1 MKNLFV
7 NIVVLALLLNLSAS
21 LSYASNKVWKIGHV
35 RPIGSSV
42 DKDIR
47 GLTKEITEKTDG
59 QISFDIYPASKL
71 GDYSL
76 AQERCSFGEIE
87 MYVGPFGT
95 TIDRRLALPATP
107 YLVKNWQEAKRVFAH
122 DSLLMKKM
130 AVFLEQQNIKLLGGW
145 PVYFGG
151 ILTTK
156 QPIELK
162 DPEIK
167 KQILLR
173 VPPINSFRW
182 TAKALGYTPYP
193 ITWVYAR
200 SGLESG
206 MVAGMLGGGAEGYLG
221 LSKLGKYYLAINDHF
236 EHWLVYMNLEL
247 WHKLP
252 DKQKSVIE
260 SAVRSMEERRF
271 QIGEAE
277 ERHNLKKLQGQ
288 GIDIIHF
295 SKEEIEN
302 ISQRVRKEVWPL
314 LERDYGE
321 NLSELLD
328 TALP

>member
-1 MKNLFV
+1 MKKLFI
-7 NIVVLALLLNLSAS
+7 NIVVLSLLLNLLAS
-21 LSYASNKVWKIGHV
+21 LSYAGTQVWKIGHV

-47 GLTKEITEKTDG
+47 GLTKEITENTNG
-59 QISFDIYPASKL
+59 QLSFDVYPASKL

-76 AQERCSFGEIE
+76 VQERCSFGEVE

-95 TIDRRLALPATP
+95 TIDRRLALPGTP

-156 QPIELK
+156 QPIAVK
-162 DPEIK
+162 DPDIK

-193 ITWVYAR
+193 ITWIYAR
-200 SGLESG
+200 AGLESG
-206 MVAGMLGGGAEGYLG
+206 MVEGML
-221 LSKLGKYYLAINDHF
+221 
-236 EHWLVYMNLEL
+236 
-247 WHKLP
+247 P
-252 DKQKSVIE
+252 T
-260 SAVRSMEERRF
+260 
-271 QIGEAE
+271 
-277 ERHNLKKLQGQ
+277 
-288 GIDIIHF
+288 
-295 SKEEIEN
+295 
-302 ISQRVRKEVWPL
+302 IS
-314 LERDYGE
+314 
-321 NLSELLD
+321 
-328 TALP
+328 

>member
-1 MKNLFV
+1 MKKLFV
-7 NIVVLALLLNLSAS
+7 NIVGLALLLNLSAA
-21 LSYASNKVWKIGHV
+21 LGHAGEKVWKIGHV

-47 GLTKEITEKTDG
+47 GLTKEITENTNG
-59 QISFDIYPASKL
+59 QLSFDVYPASKL

-76 AQERCSFGEIE
+76 VQERCSFGEVE

-95 TIDRRLALPATP
+95 TIDRRLALPGTP

-156 QPIELK
+156 QPIAVK
-162 DPEIK
+162 DPDIK

-193 ITWVYAR
+193 ITWIYAR

-206 MVAGMLGGGAEGYLG
+206 MVEGMLGGGAEGYLG
-221 LSKLGKYYLAINDHF
+221 LSKWGKYYLAINDHF
-236 EHWLVYMNLEL
+236 EHWLVYMNLGL
-247 WHKLP
+247 WQKLP
-252 DKQKSVIE
+252 AQQKSIIE

-271 QIGEAE
+271 QVGEAE
-277 ERHNLKKLQGQ
+277 EQHNLKKLQGQ
-288 GIDIIHF
+288 GIDVIHF

-302 ISQRVRKEVWPL
+302 ISQRVRKDVWPL
-314 LERDYGE
+314 LESDFGE

>member
-7 NIVVLALLLNLSAS
+7 NAVVLALLLNLSAS
-21 LSYASNKVWKIGHV
+21 LSYADNQVWKIGHV

-47 GLTKEITEKTDG
+47 GLTKEISEKTDG
-59 QISFDIYPASKL
+59 QINFEVYPASKL

-76 AQERCSFGEIE
+76 VQERCSFGEVE

-95 TIDRRLALPATP
+95 TIDRRLALPAAP
-107 YLVKNWQEAKRVFAH
+107 YLVKNWPEAKRVFAH

-162 DPEIK
+162 IPEIN
-167 KQILLR
+167 KQVLLR

-206 MVAGMLGGGAEGYLG
+206 MVEGVLGGGAEGYLG
-221 LSKLGKYYLAINDHF
+221 LSKWGKYYLAINDHF

-247 WHKLP
+247 WQKLTAQ
-252 DKQKSVIE
+252 QKSIIE
-260 SAVRSMEERRF
+260 SSVRSMEDRRF
-271 QIGEAE
+271 QVAEAE
-277 ERHNLKKLQGQ
+277 EKHSLKELQSQ
-288 GIDIIHF
+288 GIDVIYF
-295 SKEEIEN
+295 SKDEIN
-302 ISQRVRKEVWPL
+302 NLSQQVRKDVWPL
-314 LERDYGE
+314 LERDLGVD
-321 NLSELLD
+321 LSELLE
-328 TALP
+328 TSLH